1 LQHTFNLPLSL
12 DYAGPEILRGE
23 RYHGKEQDVW
33 AFGVVAF
40 VLIVGECPFTT
51 AAEAQDGLDSPF
63 SNARIALDERCDG
76 HEQEGR
82 ENDGGG
88 ALGDAEALVRACLR
102 VDLAARPSFDRILES
117 RFLMGGEGWSHEELE
132 EPAARPHP

>member
-1 LQHTFNLPLSL
+1 MDWFLKEPLLVRL

-40 VLIVGECPFTT
+40 VLLVGECPFTT

-63 SNARIALDERCDG
+63 SNARIALDERCGDS
-76 HEQEGR
+76 HEREG
-82 ENDGGG
+82 EEADGGA
-88 ALGDAEALVRACLR
+88 ALGDAAELVRRCLQ
-102 VDLAARPSFDRILES
+102 VDLTARPTFDRILES
-117 RFLMGGEGWSHEELE
+117 RFLMGRGGWAEE
-132 EPAARPHP
+132 A